1 MNLTKTSLKWG
12 FLSLAAATAMSLTS
26 CSDDNTATRT
36 ESSAAVNVPVHTI
49 SRGSQPKYIIYL
61 IGDGMASPQINLAEA
76 ALGQG
81 SVKRL
86 YSQTK
91 SETPAIEAL
100 RLRELPVVGMATTH
114 AEDRYI
120 TGSAAAA
127 TALATGNK
135 TLIGYI
141 SQDYRLNNMKTMAEY
156 AKEKGM
162 SVGIVSSV
170 SIDHATPA
178 CFYAHTDDRN
188 KYEEIGNQLLT
199 SGFDYFAGGSVR
211 WNKRKTL
218 KSATEFAAA
227 AQEQGFKYVD
237 TKADFDALNAESGRV
252 IATLNKLGTGAF
264 TSDGSALP
272 YSIDGYRQDAEN
284 QITLKDFT
292 VKGMELMENDPEGF
306 FLMVESGKIDWA
318 CHANDAT
325 TSAFDMIAFDE
336 VVGAALDFYDQHPD
350 ETLIVVTG
358 DHDTGGLTLG
368 FASTSYET
376 TFQNLENQTMSYV
389 EFTTMVRSWDKATMT
404 FGEAMT
410 AAGEAFGLGTAIT
423 LSDYEIN
430 QLEAAFLRSMGG
442 EQVLNDV
449 EEKLH
454 YGGYDPFTMTC
465 THILNNKSGIA
476 FSSYKHTAV
485 PVPVFAIGAGSSIFT
500 GYYDNTDVAKKIME
514 VADLK

>member
-1 MNLTKTSLKWG
+1 MNCVKTSLKWG
-12 FLSLAAATAMSLTS
+12 FLSLTAATTLSLAS
-26 CSDDNTATRT
+26 CSDNNETRT
-36 ESSAAVNVPVHTI
+36 ENTTAVTVPTHAI
-49 SRGSQPKYIIYL
+49 SRGTQPKYIIYL
-61 IGDGMASPQINLAEA
+61 IGDGMATPQINLAEA

-127 TALATGNK
+127 TALATGHK

-141 SQDYRLNNMKTMAEY
+141 SQDYRHDNLKTMAER
-156 AKEKGM
+156 AHEKGM
-162 SVGIVSSV
+162 KVGIVSSV

-188 KYEEIGNQLLT
+188 KYEDIGNQLLT

-211 WNKRKTL
+211 WNKRSTL
-218 KSATEFAAA
+218 KTAAEYATA
-227 AQEQGFKYVD
+227 AQEKGFTYVD

-252 IATLNKLGTGAF
+252 IATINKLGSGAF

-272 YSIDGYRQDAEN
+272 YSIDGYLQDSEN
-284 QITLKDFT
+284 QITLKDFAE
-292 VKGMELMENDPEGF
+292 KGIELMQNNPNGF
-306 FLMVESGKIDWA
+306 FIMVEAGKIDWA

-325 TSAFDMIAFDE
+325 SSAFDMVAFDE

-350 ETLIVVTG
+350 ETLIVITG
-358 DHDTGGLTLG
+358 DHDCGGLTLG
-368 FASTSYET
+368 FTSTDYET
-376 TFQNLENQTMSYV
+376 TFKNLENQTMSYL
-389 EFTTMVRSWDKATMT
+389 EFTNKVRSWNPTTMT
-404 FGEAMT
+404 FGEAMVE
-410 AAGEAFGLGTAIT
+410 AGKAFGLGTAIS
-423 LSDYEIN
+423 LSNYEIQ
-430 QLEAAFLRSMGG
+430 QLEAAFKRSMGG
-442 EQVLNDV
+442 EQILNDT

-476 FSSYKHTAV
+476 FSSYQHTAV
-485 PVPVFAIGAGSSIFT
+485 PVPVFAIGAGADTFT

-514 VADLK
+514 VAQLN